1 MLTGAMADEEI
12 DIYANLDDFRSE
24 RNIKELELENS
35 DLKKRVEELEIEN
48 TLLKT
53 ENKKLSKREASLNRN
68 ISVLYATA
76 VAELD
81 FNKNELANLTR
92 ERDSILFRRGDYV
105 RLSSSQTQNEDM
117 SRSRSQQSKV
127 AEAASITADKISTV
141 IKISERPSQKL
152 EEKRPSRSSARV
164 RSRKTSGS
172 NKSRASKNDSSEVR
186 KKPAASATSVPK
198 GERRRSTRMASKRK
212 ESESHSSPRPC
223 ETANKSNKS
232 EQPVEKPQV
241 LVAHR
246 DAPIAESA
254 SKKVQQCSPPEK
266 VENLGTRESDRT
278 AEPSTETK
286 SQVLVLNKS
295 CDVDVSPNDSRKI
308 QPSENVEN
316 LEKQETVE
324 RHSDTSLE
332 SHASSTKENSNESRI
347 LRAERIH
354 KEVEGSSPISLAK
367 EIKKLSPR
375 VNSSYYDSDGDSQH
389 GDLFKS
395 FLESGKERMNLPDKK
410 KKKKAAVPVLS
421 PNENP
426 VTPGKFLL
434 DGRLSEMLSKPQ
446 PEVFSSTEKSLSPE
460 FAGPPQTPGK
470 HLPNQIFPQI
480 EISPVT
486 SATSDD
492 SARKELNEAV
502 NSIMPTPLK
511 NIVPN
516 LLSPL
521 HATPVCT
528 GPPQENVTPES
539 PSATTTFALT
549 KPQSPNHSFN
559 SSITSANST
568 RLMIDMSRLSAASE
582 TPKAVTPASRFPFKR
597 KRVLKIKCG
606 SAGTTSTEENNDT
619 SVDEPPKKMVC
630 VPLQAALENHLSSI
644 ISPVKMPNSP
654 EQKSNEVPKSKK
666 LTPPRLKKKT
676 AKPKEREL
684 VPSMSNMSPVIS
696 MATPKHQIEFAPA
709 SLPSTGRKSNDSGT
723 SQDFHLHYTSGSEM
737 SRSPSP
743 FVSYQPSMT
752 TSTPNAMKP
761 HLEKLSVSLKCLT
774 PSSKMKKLNF
784 IMSEM
789 FGDSPCKERDDQLDI
804 DVSEEMRKDLGVYSP
819 VMKQEKQ
826 TQLGVKAKPE
836 QERPSSSSK
845 KGRKSPERHLKVLN
859 VDHRKSPETLRM
871 ASPERIRR
879 RTPEDRRRPLERD
892 RRRSPERERRR
903 SVERE
908 SRRER
913 ERKWELEDRE
923 RRRSPNDS
931 ERRKYFEDRARS
943 PEYRDRRRLPDDRD
957 YRQRRRSRSPELAG
971 YFSSSRRS
979 PGPYYRKTSPN
990 QRSISPYESRRHQE
1004 YASSHQPREEN
1015 RRYIKDSRSPSP
1027 RAAGSSWKFS
1037 ERRPE
1042 EKYRRRD
1049 FSPGRPCRTDNLET
1063 RSQMLPN
1070 PDGRNQKSQIQ
1081 SGYREI
1087 RLEHNTSRDSLDS
1100 RGAVANSR
1108 LELHSEKRRAAGHS
1122 NRTDASIDHEDG
1134 EVCSD

>member
-1 MLTGAMADEEI
+1 MCNIIRAKREYVLTAECPLLNAEMLTGAMADEEI
-12 DIYANLDDFRSE
+12 DIYENLDDFRSE

-35 DLKKRVEELEIEN
+35 DLKKRVKELETEN

-68 ISVLYATA
+68 ISVLFATA

-92 ERDSILFRRGDYV
+92 ERDSILFRR
-105 RLSSSQTQNEDM
+105 
-117 SRSRSQQSKV
+117 
-127 AEAASITADKISTV
+127 
-141 IKISERPSQKL
+141 
-152 EEKRPSRSSARV
+152 
-164 RSRKTSGS
+164 
-172 NKSRASKNDSSEVR
+172 
-186 KKPAASATSVPK
+186 
-198 GERRRSTRMASKRK
+198 
-212 ESESHSSPRPC
+212 
-223 ETANKSNKS
+223 
-232 EQPVEKPQV
+232 
-241 LVAHR
+241 
-246 DAPIAESA
+246 
-254 SKKVQQCSPPEK
+254 
-266 VENLGTRESDRT
+266 
-278 AEPSTETK
+278 
-286 SQVLVLNKS
+286 
-295 CDVDVSPNDSRKI
+295 
-308 QPSENVEN
+308 
-316 LEKQETVE
+316 
-324 RHSDTSLE
+324 
-332 SHASSTKENSNESRI
+332 
-347 LRAERIH
+347 
-354 KEVEGSSPISLAK
+354 
-367 EIKKLSPR
+367 
-375 VNSSYYDSDGDSQH
+375 DGDSQQ
-389 GDLFKS
+389 GDLLKS
-395 FLESGKERMNLPDKK
+395 LLESEKERMNLPDKK

-421 PNENP
+421 PKENP

-446 PEVFSSTEKSLSPE
+446 PEVLSGTEKSLSPE
-460 FAGPPQTPGK
+460 FAGPPETPGK
-470 HLPNQIFPQI
+470 HLLNQMFPQI
-480 EISPVT
+480 EISPTT
-486 SATSDD
+486 SVTSDD

-516 LLSPL
+516 LLTISPM
-521 HATPVCT
+521 HATPVNT
-528 GPPQENVTPES
+528 GSPQQNVTPES
-539 PSATTTFALT
+539 PSATTTVGIT
-549 KPQSPNHSFN
+549 KLQSPNHSFD

-582 TPKAVTPASRFPFKR
+582 TPKAVAPASRFPFRR

-606 SAGTTSTEENNDT
+606 SAGTTSTEENNDA
-619 SVDEPPKKMVC
+619 SVGEPPKKKVC

-654 EQKSNEVPKSKK
+654 EPKSNEVPKSKK
-666 LTPPRLKKKT
+666 PTSPKLKKKT
-676 AKPKEREL
+676 AKLKVREM
-684 VPSMSNMSPVIS
+684 VPSTSNMSPVIS
-696 MATPKHQIEFAPA
+696 MVTPKHQIEFGPA

-723 SQDFHLHYTSGSEM
+723 SQDFHLHYTSGSEI

-743 FVSYQPSMT
+743 FVSYQSSMA

-761 HLEKLSVSLKCLT
+761 HIEKLSVSLKCLT
-774 PSSKMKKLNF
+774 PNSKKKKLNY

-789 FGDSPCKERDDQLDI
+789 FGDSPCKERGDQLDI

-819 VMKQEKQ
+819 VLKPEKQ
-826 TQLGVKAKPE
+826 NQLGVEAKHE
-836 QERPSSSSK
+836 QERPSSDSK
-845 KGRKSPERHLKVLN
+845 KGRKSPQRRLKVLN
-859 VDHRKSPETLRM
+859 VDQRKSPETLRM

-908 SRRER
+908 SRREW

-957 YRQRRRSRSPELAG
+957 YRQRRRSRSPDPAG

-990 QRSISPYESRRHQE
+990 QRSISPYESRRQQE
-1004 YASSHQPREEN
+1004 YGSSHQPREEN

-1027 RAAGSSWKFS
+1027 RAAGSSRKFS

-1063 RSQMLPN
+1063 RSQILLN
-1070 PDGRNQKSQIQ
+1070 PDGRYQKSQIQ
-1081 SGYREI
+1081 RGYREI
-1087 RLEHNTSRDSLDS
+1087 RLEHNTKK
-1100 RGAVANSR
+1100 NCWIF
-1108 LELHSEKRRAAGHS
+1108 KQ
-1122 NRTDASIDHEDG
+1122 N
-1134 EVCSD
+1134 